1 MVLVLQH
8 HSAYSSIYTLEKLVN
23 PQIHGFAEPFL
34 DPIKL
39 MINFQ
44 KVDRFESFTLK
55 SMAGWFPSM
64 KAPQPRPKG

>member
-23 PQIHGFAEPFL
+23 PQIHDGFAEPFL
-34 DPIKL
+34 DPIKV

-44 KVDRFESFTLK
+44 KLDRFESFTLK
-55 SMAGWFPSM
+55 SMAGSL
-64 KAPQPRPKG
+64 R